1 MLRGGDGLARHLRLP
16 DEDAPFGG
24 HLVMYQTN
32 GMKPAW
38 RGSIMHNRRKVRLG
52 LRVIHRHRVGRLE
65 FRRVSEL
72 VFMRGRPKA
81 ILGWI
86 DVGGVRTPLFLC
98 DLDPA
103 KLRKAGAGNSAKN
116 TYYYDAVTIDPR
128 FEELGPVEEDSSI
141 RNDSPSREDLPS
153 R

>member
-1 MLRGGDGLARHLRLP
+1 
-16 DEDAPFGG
+16 
-24 HLVMYQTN
+24 MYQTN

-38 RGSIMHNRRKVRLG
+38 SVPRMHNRRKVRLG

-72 VFMRGRPKA
+72 VYVRGRPKA

-86 DVGGVRTPLFLC
+86 DVGGVRTPIFMC

-103 KLRKAGAGNSAKN
+103 KLRKAGGGNDEKS
-116 TYYYDAVTIDPR
+116 TYYYDSVTVDPR
-128 FEELGPVEEDSSI
+128 YEELGPAEKSTTAS
-141 RNDSPSREDLPS
+141 
-153 R
+153 

>member
-1 MLRGGDGLARHLRLP
+1 MLRLP
-16 DEDAPFGG
+16 DERGALRA

-32 GMKPAW
+32 GMNPAS
-38 RGSIMHNRRKVRLG
+38 RISRMHNRRKVRLG

-72 VFMRGRPKA
+72 VFVRGRPKA

-86 DVGGVRTPLFLC
+86 DVGGVRTPIFMC

-103 KLRKAGAGNSAKN
+103 KLRKATAGNSAKN
-116 TYYYDAVTIDPR
+116 TYYYDSVTVDPR
-128 FEELGPVEEDSSI
+128 FEELGPAEESTTT
-141 RNDSPSREDLPS
+141 P
-153 R
+153 

>member
-1 MLRGGDGLARHLRLP
+1 
-16 DEDAPFGG
+16 
-24 HLVMYQTN
+24 MYQTN

-38 RGSIMHNRRKVRLG
+38 VSPRMHNRRKVRLG

-72 VFMRGRPKA
+72 VFVRGRPKA

-86 DVGGVRTPLFLC
+86 DVGGVRTPIFMC

-103 KLRKAGAGNSAKN
+103 RLRKAAPGNNAKD
-116 TYYYDAVTIDPR
+116 TYYYDAVTVDPR
-128 FEELGPVEEDSSI
+128 YEELGPAEESTTTS
-141 RNDSPSREDLPS
+141 
-153 R
+153 

>member
-1 MLRGGDGLARHLRLP
+1 VCCVGVTLLCDTLRLA
-16 DEDAPFGG
+16 DEERAFGT

-32 GMKPAW
+32 GMKPASA
-38 RGSIMHNRRKVRLG
+38 RSRMHNRRKVRLG
-52 LRVIHRHRVGRLE
+52 LKVIHRHRVGKLE

-98 DLDPA
+98 DLDPG
-103 KLRKAGAGNSAKN
+103 KLRKVATGTNAKN
-116 TYYYDAVTIDPR
+116 TYYYDSVTVDPR
-128 FEELGPVEEDSSI
+128 FEELGPAE
-141 RNDSPSREDLPS
+141 NTTTP
-153 R
+153 

>member
-1 MLRGGDGLARHLRLP
+1 
-16 DEDAPFGG
+16 
-24 HLVMYQTN
+24 
-32 GMKPAW
+32 
-38 RGSIMHNRRKVRLG
+38 MHNRRKVRLG
-52 LRVIHRHRVGRLE
+52 LKVIHRHRVGRLE

-81 ILGWI
+81 IIGWI

-116 TYYYDAVTIDPR
+116 TYYYDSVTVDPR
-128 FEELGPVEEDSSI
+128 YERLGPVEEDSSSED
-141 RNDSPSREDLPS
+141 DSPTREDSASREDLPS